1 MSKGARGLAGASLGI
16 VGLGNIGLGVA
27 QRAKAFG
34 MKVIALHRPGRSP
47 ESQAR
52 ITDLRIELLDSL
64 PALAAAVDIL
74 SLHIPAG
81 PSTAGIVDQETID
94 AMRPGAMLINTS
106 RADIIDSDAL
116 LAALDAG
123 RIRAG
128 LDVFPDEPGSGTAEW
143 SSPLSSH
150 PAVVGTHHIGAS
162 TEQAQLAVAEGVVD
176 VVAAFV
182 ADAPIHVVN
191 PAALAKVSG
200 G

>member
-1 MSKGARGLAGASLGI
+1 
-16 VGLGNIGLGVA
+16 
-27 QRAKAFG
+27 
-34 MKVIALHRPGRSP
+34 
-47 ESQAR
+47 
-52 ITDLRIELLDSL
+52 
-64 PALAAAVDIL
+64 
-74 SLHIPAG
+74 
-81 PSTAGIVDQETID
+81 
-94 AMRPGAMLINTS
+94 MRPGAMLINTS

-128 LDVFPDEPGSGTAEW
+128 LDVFPDEPGSGSAEW
-143 SSPLSSH
+143 SSPLSTH